1 MNTAQF
7 GFGIALLILG
17 LRSPDWSGAIV
28 LFCLLLG
35 VVGTI
40 DGVRKKREA
49 PAGEPR

>member
-17 LRSPDWSGAIV
+17 VRSQWSGVIV

-40 DGVRKKREA
+40 DGMRQKRKA